1 MRLALFD
8 KGRLGIVDG
17 DTITDVTDQVAPSP
31 PARPAH
37 CSSTSRRSPAALCQN
52 STRPAGAECRWRR

>member
-17 DTITDVTDQVAPSP
+17 DTITDVTDQIAALS
-31 PARPAH
+31 AH
-37 CSSTSRRSPAALCQN
+37 CSSTSRRRPTAPGPC
-52 STRPAGAECRWRR
+52 STRPADTGCRWPR